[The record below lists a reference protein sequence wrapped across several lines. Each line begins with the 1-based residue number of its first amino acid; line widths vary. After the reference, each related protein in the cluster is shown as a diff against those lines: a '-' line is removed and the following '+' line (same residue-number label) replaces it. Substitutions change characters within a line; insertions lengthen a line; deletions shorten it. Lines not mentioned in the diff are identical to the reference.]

1 MGLGTVSFFQAS
13 RADVAVDFFT
23 VFDERHFLYVRL
35 KGSSRLAVGGAD
47 VVAGGLTFSTNTAY
61 S

>member
-1 MGLGTVSFFQAS
+1 MGLGTVGFFQAS

-35 KGSSRLAVGGAD
+35 KGSSRLAVGVAD
-47 VVAGGLTFSTNTAY
+47 VVAEL
-61 S
+61 